1 MAVALTPMVVY
12 CASILNASGPEIA
25 GSLCFI
31 AAGLRLQRPRSRGR
45 GLGPRWRRA
54 GRR

>member
-31 AAGLRLQRPRSRGR
+31 AAGLRLQRERGAWVA
-45 GLGPRWRRA
+45 RWRRA
-54 GRR
+54 ARR